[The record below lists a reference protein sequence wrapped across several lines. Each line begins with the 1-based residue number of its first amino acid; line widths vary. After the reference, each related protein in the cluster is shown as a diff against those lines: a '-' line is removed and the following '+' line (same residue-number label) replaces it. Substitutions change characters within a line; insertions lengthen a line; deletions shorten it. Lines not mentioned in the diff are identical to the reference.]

1 MPQIRGILKRTI
13 KTIGKKKKEE
23 RDYMPQIRGIL
34 KRTINSHRKEEKGR
48 KGLHATNKRD
58 IEENH

>member
-1 MPQIRGILKRTI
+1 MPQI
-13 KTIGKKKKEE
+13 E
-23 RDYMPQIRGIL
+23 GIL

-48 KGLHATNKRD
+48 KGLHATNRRD